1 MAKYTKS
8 KLEEICELIRTDSYT
23 IAEICVNVGISE
35 RSFYDWKTK
44 YAEFADAIKKAQEEF
59 NMLLVVEAKKS
70 LVKKIKGYTVQ
81 EKKTITA
88 DTGKVNDEGKPIV
101 KVKEH
106 SVVEKHI
113 QPDTAAIIFTL
124 CNRDSE
130 HWKNRQD
137 TNISGEMTLTSDLD
151 KLSDD
156 ELENLI
162 RNGGKTD
169 TDTEA

>member
-1 MAKYTKS
+1 MAKYTKELV
-8 KLEEICELIRTDSYT
+8 KHICSLIESDSYS
-23 IAEICVNVGISE
+23 IEEVCSLSDISKE
-35 RSFYDWKTK
+35 TYYKWLKEKADFS
-44 YAEFADAIKKAQEEF
+44 DAIKKAKDSF
-59 NMLLVVEAKKS
+59 NELLIVEAKKS
-70 LVKKIKGYTVQ
+70 LIKKIKGYTVQ

-106 SVVEKHI
+106 SVFEKHI

-124 CNRDSE
+124 CNRDSDN
-130 HWKNRQD
+130 WKNRQD

-151 KLSDD
+151 KLSDE

-162 RNGGKTD
+162 RNGGKTNS
-169 TDTEA
+169 EA